1 MNDIRSMTQQE
12 ITDMLRSLGEPAFR
26 GRQLFSWLQ
35 KGAESFDEMT
45 NLSKPLRE
53 KLRET

>member
-12 ITDMLRSLGEPAFR
+12 ITELLRSLGEPAFR

-35 KGAESFDEMT
+35 KGA
-45 NLSKPLRE
+45 
-53 KLRET
+53 